1 MSCCIRCGKQLN
13 SVDIGAYKK
22 FINRGSTE
30 FMCKRCLANELNVPE
45 ELIDKKIEHFKK
57 QGCTL
62 CL

>member
-1 MSCCIRCGKQLN
+1 MSCCIRCGKELN
-13 SVDIGAYKK
+13 SIDIGAHKK

-30 FMCKRCLANELNVPE
+30 FMCKGCLANELNVPE

-62 CL
+62 FL